1 MSWLAPDGTVLD
13 KMPVNKYVTKEGEFI
28 APYRLPNESQKD
40 YNKRLKKQ
48 YLYLYNLEIKDY
60 EITNIEEV

>member
-13 KMPVNKYVTKEGEFI
+13 KMPVNKYVSKEGEFI

-40 YNKRLKKQ
+40 I
-48 YLYLYNLEIKDY
+48 IKDILKHKLLVAY
-60 EITNIEEV
+60 IQE